1 MAEAEQAA
9 QAATTSTTQEGD
21 ALSEMLG
28 RYDQVA
34 RSSTSQEA
42 QRARTYFEEFV
53 KSLVKPGMVVSKDV
67 ETTIKHWIGQVDQK
81 LTAQLNEVM
90 HNPRFQ
96 ELEGT
101 WRGLHYLV
109 HQSETGEDMKIRV
122 MNVSK
127 RDLFKDLEKA
137 SEFDQ
142 SALFKKV
149 YEEEYGTLGGHPF

>member
-9 QAATTSTTQEGD
+9 QAAAATTTEGD
-21 ALSEMLG
+21 ALSDMLG

-34 RSSTSQEA
+34 RSRSTQEA
-42 QRARTYFEEFV
+42 KQARTYFEEFV

-67 ETTIKHWIGQVDQK
+67 EATIKHWIGQIDQK
-81 LTAQLNEVM
+81 LTSQLNEVM